1 MKLYKVDAL
10 VLRSIECG
18 NGDKLLVLFSRE
30 HGKMK
35 VMAHGVTKPTSRKRG
50 SVQLFTYTR
59 FLIHRGRELDSVS
72 QCEGIE
78 MFSFLRD
85 SLEQI
90 SYASY
95 LAELIDSLT
104 PEGEQ
109 NEPLFLLV
117 LETLR
122 LMEKGE
128 AEILTRS
135 FEVKAAGLMGYQP
148 VLDACAQ
155 CGEPLSGELF
165 FSLGI
170 GGVLCEVCSAAD
182 PRAVPCSKG
191 LVETLKVLSS
201 WPADRLHQLKISQAD
216 RKQIKRLLYSYL
228 KYHLEK
234 ELKSASF
241 LNRFATDLW
250 GAGKDI

>member
-1 MKLYKVDAL
+1 MKLYKVDAV

-30 HGKMK
+30 QGKIK
-35 VMAHGVTKPTSRKRG
+35 VMAHGVTKLTSRKRG

-78 MFSFLRD
+78 MFSYLRNN
-85 SLEQI
+85 LEQI

-95 LAELIDSLT
+95 LAELVEALI

-109 NEPLFLLV
+109 NESLFLLL

-122 LMEKGE
+122 LMEEGE
-128 AEILTRS
+128 TEILTRS
-135 FEVKAAGLMGYQP
+135 FEIKAAGLMGYRP
-148 VLDACAQ
+148 VL
-155 CGEPLSGELF
+155 GEC
-165 FSLGI
+165 
-170 GGVLCEVCSAAD
+170 VLCGGALAGSLYFSAKTGGLLCEECRDTDPWALACSRGMA
-182 PRAVPCSKG
+182 
-191 LVETLKVLSS
+191 ETLKVLSN
-201 WPADRLHQLKISQAD
+201 WPPDRLRQLKISTAD
-216 RKQIKRLLYSYL
+216 RKQIKILLYDFL

-241 LNRFATDLW
+241 LNRFA
-250 GAGKDI
+250 AEP